1 MYNNYDYPLGADN
14 SLAPWNQEENTE
26 IERDCDVTETIAR
39 KVTLSTTDY
48 VAEEDWDD
56 EIGKCISVDTSETDW
71 SAEYANQEYTA
82 LELISK
88 LKTYVEE
95 DIKNTSPDTSK
106 GRELKRLLSACD
118 GWEQTELEV
127 EER

>member
-14 SLAPWNQEENTE
+14 SLAPWNQVENTE
-26 IERDCDVTETIAR
+26 IERDCDVEETIAR
-39 KVTLSTTDY
+39 KGTLSTTDY
-48 VAEEDWDD
+48 VAEEDCDD
-56 EIGKCISVDTSETDW
+56 ELGKCISVDTSETDW

-82 LELISK
+82 LELIAK

-95 DIKNTSPDTSK
+95 DIKNTSPNTSK
-106 GRELKRLLSACD
+106 VRELKRLLSACD

-127 EER
+127 EEG